1 MLKLQVKSHYYKFT
15 KILHYE
21 TTQNLL
27 IPMVLP
33 FLTITI
39 KGINETKKI
48 VLRSQNNCRV
58 KYLTDNRTLAAIMAQ
73 GFKTGT

>member
-1 MLKLQVKSHYYKFT
+1 MYYKFT
-15 KILHYE
+15 KIIFFFQVLHYE

-48 VLRSQNNCRV
+48 VLRSQNNCQTEV
-58 KYLTDNRTLAAIMAQ
+58 FNR
-73 GFKTGT
+73 